1 MNPYKVLEIDENAT
15 PDQIKAAYRKM
26 VKKYHPDKY
35 IDNPLSSLAEEKMRE
50 INEAYSILTGA
61 SSGSSQYRSSSSSSY
76 SSSSSSSGSGAF
88 SRVRQMIN
96 MGQYDQAMT
105 MLDNMSNRPAEW
117 YYYKGKCMMGKGWYG
132 QAQNFYNMAYQMEP
146 NNPEYQRAA
155 RSMYNQNRNFNNQ
168 VNVGGQDCSLCNM
181 CSCMLCSDCCCE
193 AVGLDCI
200 PCC

>member
-15 PDQIKAAYRKM
+15 QQQIKDAYRRL

-35 IDNPLSSLAEEKMRE
+35 VDNPLSSLAEEKMRE
-50 INEAYSILTGA
+50 INQAYDMLTGA
-61 SSGSSQYRSSSSSSY
+61 GSSYKNTGSSSSY
-76 SSSSSSSGSGAF
+76 SGSSSGSASF
-88 SRVRQMIN
+88 SRIRQMIN

-105 MLDNMSNRPAEW
+105 ILDNMSNRPAEW
-117 YYYKGKCMMGKGWYG
+117 YYLKGACMMGKGWYA

-146 NNPEYQRAA
+146 NNSEYQRAA
-155 RSMYNQNRNFNNQ
+155 TSMYNSNRNFTNQ
-168 VNVGGQDCSLCNM
+168 TGGGNADMCQI

-193 AVGLDCI
+193 AMGGDCI

>member
-1 MNPYKVLEIDENAT
+1 MNPYKVLEIDENASQE
-15 PDQIKAAYRKM
+15 QIKAAYRKL

-35 IDNPLSSLAEEKMRE
+35 VDNPLSSLAEEKMRE
-50 INEAYSILTGA
+50 INAAYSMLTGA
-61 SSGSSQYRSSSSSSY
+61 SSSGSSQYRSSSSSSSY
-76 SSSSSSSGSGAF
+76 SSSGAGSSMFAK
-88 SRVRQMIN
+88 VHQLIN
-96 MGQYDQAMT
+96 TGQYDQAMI

-117 YYYKGKCMMGKGWYG
+117 YYLKGKCMMGKGWYA

-146 NNPEYQRAA
+146 NNTEYQRAA

-168 VNVGGQDCSLCNM
+168 ANVAGQDCSLCNM

-193 AVGLDCI
+193 AMGGDCI